1 MNKFLLVSVF
11 FIGTV
16 WCDTSDYCAPKLCKT
31 GVDHIACESSWEF
44 DVECPSDRMLVDLT
58 ESDINLILV
67 EHNGFRNKIASGK
80 QKGFKPATRM
90 ATMIWNDEL
99 AKLAELNVMQCKM
112 HHDQCRNTNQFKNV
126 GQNLGYRANSG
137 SFEEPE
143 IFIKKVIHSWYAEID
158 DAVQADID
166 NCCNSV
172 SG

>member
-1 MNKFLLVSVF
+1 MATIFLLGLVSSE
-11 FIGTV
+11 T
-16 WCDTSDYCAPKLCKT
+16 TDYCNPNLCKA
-31 GVDHIACESSWEF
+31 GVDHVACDASWEF
-44 DVECPSDRMLVDLT
+44 ESSCPSDRMLVDLT

-80 QKGFKPATRM
+80 QRGFKPATKM

-112 HHDQCRNTNQFKNV
+112 HHDQCRNTNQFKHA

-137 SFEEPE
+137 SFEEPQ
-143 IFIKKVIHSWYAEID
+143 IFIKKVIHSWYSEID

-166 NCCNSV
+166 KCCSSV